1 MWLNLQ
7 ESSKSAE
14 ESADSGSAVHSL
26 SSRGEGSRLEPES
39 PHVQLPQQV
48 EMASASNSPRTGV
61 SQPQPL
67 AKPTSEKDQ
76 KVSTLLFFT
85 TFVGSTQLNSNS
97 SIL

>member
-61 SQPQPL
+61 SQQPL